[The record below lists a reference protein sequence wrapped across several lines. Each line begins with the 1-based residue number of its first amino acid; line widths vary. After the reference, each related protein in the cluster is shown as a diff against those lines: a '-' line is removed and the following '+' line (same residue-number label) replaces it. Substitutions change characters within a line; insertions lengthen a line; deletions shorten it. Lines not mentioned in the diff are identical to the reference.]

1 MKNISVKRK
10 CLKQKVPMVSIP
22 RLMLDAIDVK
32 EGGSLTLTLNCKSG
46 CIEIRRT
53 EDDKNN

>member
-1 MKNISVKRK
+1 
-10 CLKQKVPMVSIP
+10 MVSIP